1 MSVDHLDPSITKLS
15 LLYSIAMASWATLL
29 HQLPNYPTLIPQLP
43 NCPWSP
49 CSGWATLPAAAAQVC
64 LHSHYTQH
72 TCSPFHLSDMHKKTG
87 AKCAIHM
94 KKTFQK
100 KREIFWEFSPS
111 VGPPLALFWR
121 PLVCKKKRNC
131 SWNSHCT
138 HKAITYLSHV
148 QGFQNSS
155 PNFYLLESMQEN
167 SYSLTM
173 CKKCHIHARHHWFY
187 SHPLPLFCNKLAIQ
201 QFKEW
206 HMKIMNG
213 KNMCFKFLQLFM
225 SKK

>member
-15 LLYSIAMASWATLL
+15 LLYSIAIASWATLL

-72 TCSPFHLSDMHKKTG
+72 TCSPFHLSHRCMSAN
-87 AKCAIHM
+87 AKCTMHNSHNTQHTCSSAPSTCPTCTRRPVQNVQFIWR
-94 KKTFQK
+94 KPSK

-131 SWNSHCT
+131 SWNSHYT

-167 SYSLTM
+167 SYYLT
-173 CKKCHIHARHHWFY
+173 I
-187 SHPLPLFCNKLAIQ
+187 
-201 QFKEW
+201 EV
-206 HMKIMNG
+206 
-213 KNMCFKFLQLFM
+213 
-225 SKK
+225 